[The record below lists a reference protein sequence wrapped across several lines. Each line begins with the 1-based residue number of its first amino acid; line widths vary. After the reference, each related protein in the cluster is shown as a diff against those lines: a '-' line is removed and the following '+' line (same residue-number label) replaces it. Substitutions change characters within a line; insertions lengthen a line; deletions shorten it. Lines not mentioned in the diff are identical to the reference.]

1 MNGNQARIL
10 ALARG
15 ERLPR
20 EELARLIAARSP
32 EDCETAASLARKTAL
47 REFGRKVYFRGLIE
61 FTNYCRN
68 DCLYCG
74 IRRSNRAASRYR
86 LSEEEILLCCR
97 WGYEQGLRTFV
108 LQGGEDPYFTDER
121 VVSIVR
127 AVKAAYPNC
136 AVTLSIGEKPYESY
150 ARFREA
156 GADRYLLRHETASP
170 AHYGKLHPPEMS
182 FENRVRCL
190 HDLIALGFQTGCGM
204 MVGSPFQTA
213 ENLAEDLLFMK
224 DLNPQMIG
232 IGPFLPHH
240 GTPFRDQ
247 KPGTLEDTLFLLSIV
262 RLMLPKVL
270 LPATTALGTIRPGGR
285 ELGILAGANV
295 VMPNISPADVRKNY
309 LLYDRKIGTADA
321 PADSYSALREAI
333 RSIGYEP
340 ANERGDY
347 QWEDDIHD

>member
-74 IRRSNRAASRYR
+74 IRRSNRAALRYR

-127 AVKAAYPNC
+127 AVKAAYPDC

-170 AHYGKLHPPEMS
+170 AHYAKLHPPEMS

-204 MVGSPFQTA
+204 MVGAPYQTP
-213 ENLAEDLLFMK
+213 ENLAEDLLFMQ
-224 DLNPQMIG
+224 DLKPQMIG
-232 IGPFLPHH
+232 MGPFLPHKDI
-240 GTPFRDQ
+240 PFRDE
-247 KPGTLEDTLFLLSIV
+247 PAGTAEDTLFLLSIV
-262 RLMLPKVL
+262 RLMHPRVL
-270 LPATTALGTIRPGGR
+270 LPATTALGTLLPGGR
-285 ELGILAGANV
+285 ERGILAGANV
-295 VMPNISPADVRKNY
+295 VMPNISPDEARARY
-309 LLYDRKIGTADA
+309 LLYDNKLGTAGA
-321 PADSYSALREAI
+321 AADNLAALRESI
-333 RSIGYEP
+333 RAIGYEP
-340 ANERGDY
+340 DPGRGDY
-347 QWEDDIHD
+347 RWEDKQ

>member
-20 EELARLIAARSP
+20 EELARLIATRSP

-61 FTNYCRN
+61 FTNYCKN

-127 AVKAAYPNC
+127 AAKAAYPDC

-204 MVGSPFQTA
+204 MVGAPFQTP
-213 ENLAEDLLFMK
+213 ENLAEDLLFMQELK
-224 DLNPQMIG
+224 PQMIG
-232 IGPFLPHH
+232 MGPFLPHRD
-240 GTPFRDQ
+240 TPFRDE
-247 KPGTLEDTLFLLSIV
+247 PAGTAEDTLFLLSIV
-262 RLMLPKVL
+262 RLMHPRVL
-270 LPATTALGTIRPGGR
+270 LPATTALGTLLPGGR
-285 ELGILAGANV
+285 ERGILAGANV
-295 VMPNISPADVRKNY
+295 VMPNISPDEARARY
-309 LLYDRKIGTADA
+309 QLYNNKPGTAGA
-321 PADSYSALREAI
+321 AADNLAALRESI
-333 RSIGYEP
+333 RAIGYEP
-340 ANERGDY
+340 DPGRGDY
-347 QWEDDIHD
+347 RWEDTQ

>member
-204 MVGSPFQTA
+204 MVGAPFQTP
-213 ENLAEDLLFMK
+213 ENLAEDLLFMQELK
-224 DLNPQMIG
+224 PQMVG
-232 IGPFLPHH
+232 MGPFLPHKD
-240 GTPFRDQ
+240 TPFRDE
-247 KPGTLEDTLFLLSIV
+247 PAGTAEDTLFLLSIV
-262 RLMLPKVL
+262 RLMHPRVL
-270 LPATTALGTIRPGGR
+270 LPATTALGTLLPGGR
-285 ELGILAGANV
+285 ERGILAGANV
-295 VMPNISPADVRKNY
+295 VMPNISPDEARARY
-309 LLYDRKIGTADA
+309 LLYDNKLGTAGA
-321 PADSYSALREAI
+321 AADNLAALRESI
-333 RSIGYEP
+333 RAIGYEP
-340 ANERGDY
+340 DPGRGDY
-347 QWEDDIHD
+347 RWEDKQ

>member
-204 MVGSPFQTA
+204 MVGAPFQTP
-213 ENLAEDLLFMK
+213 ENLAEDLLFMQELK
-224 DLNPQMIG
+224 PQMVG
-232 IGPFLPHH
+232 MGPFLPHKD
-240 GTPFRDQ
+240 TPFRDE
-247 KPGTLEDTLFLLSIV
+247 PAGTAEDTLFLLSIV
-262 RLMLPKVL
+262 RLMHPRVL
-270 LPATTALGTIRPGGR
+270 LPATTALGTLLPGGR
-285 ELGILAGANV
+285 ERGILAGANV
-295 VMPNISPADVRKNY
+295 VMPNISPDEARARY
-309 LLYDRKIGTADA
+309 QLYNNKLGTAGA
-321 PADSYSALREAI
+321 AADNLAALRESI
-333 RSIGYEP
+333 RAIGYEP
-340 ANERGDY
+340 DPGRGDY
-347 QWEDDIHD
+347 RWEDKQ

>member
-20 EELARLIAARSP
+20 EELARLIATRSP

-150 ARFREA
+150 ARFRGA

-204 MVGSPFQTA
+204 MVGAPFQTP
-213 ENLAEDLLFMK
+213 ENLAEDLLFMQELK
-224 DLNPQMIG
+224 PQMVG
-232 IGPFLPHH
+232 MGPFLPHKD
-240 GTPFRDQ
+240 TPFRDE
-247 KPGTLEDTLFLLSIV
+247 PAGTAEATLFLLSIV
-262 RLMLPKVL
+262 RLMHPRVL
-270 LPATTALGTIRPGGR
+270 LPATTALGTLLPGGR
-285 ELGILAGANV
+285 ERGILAGANV
-295 VMPNISPADVRKNY
+295 VMPNISPDEARARY
-309 LLYDRKIGTADA
+309 LLYDNKLGTAGA
-321 PADSYSALREAI
+321 AADNLAALRESI
-333 RSIGYEP
+333 RAIGYEP
-340 ANERGDY
+340 DPGRGDY
-347 QWEDDIHD
+347 RWEDKQ

>member
-20 EELARLIAARSP
+20 EELARLIATRSP

-204 MVGSPFQTA
+204 MVGAPFQTP
-213 ENLAEDLLFMK
+213 ENLAEDLLFMQELK
-224 DLNPQMIG
+224 PQMVG
-232 IGPFLPHH
+232 MGPFLPHKD
-240 GTPFRDQ
+240 TPFRDE
-247 KPGTLEDTLFLLSIV
+247 PAGTAEDTLFLLSIV
-262 RLMLPKVL
+262 RLMHPRVL
-270 LPATTALGTIRPGGR
+270 LPATTALGTLLPGGR
-285 ELGILAGANV
+285 ERGILAGANV
-295 VMPNISPADVRKNY
+295 VMPNISPDEARARY
-309 LLYDRKIGTADA
+309 QLYNNKLGTAGA
-321 PADSYSALREAI
+321 AADNLAALRESI
-333 RSIGYEP
+333 RAIGYEP
-340 ANERGDY
+340 DLGRGDY
-347 QWEDDIHD
+347 RWEDKQ

>member
-20 EELARLIAARSP
+20 EELARLIATRSP

-204 MVGSPFQTA
+204 MVGAPFQTP
-213 ENLAEDLLFMK
+213 ENLVEDLLFMQELK
-224 DLNPQMIG
+224 PQMVG
-232 IGPFLPHH
+232 MGPFLPHKD
-240 GTPFRDQ
+240 TPFRDE
-247 KPGTLEDTLFLLSIV
+247 PAGTAEDTLFLLSIV
-262 RLMLPKVL
+262 RLMHPRVL
-270 LPATTALGTIRPGGR
+270 LPATTALGTLLPGGR
-285 ELGILAGANV
+285 ERGILAGANV
-295 VMPNISPADVRKNY
+295 VMPNISPDEARARY
-309 LLYDRKIGTADA
+309 LLYDNKLGTAGA
-321 PADSYSALREAI
+321 AADNLAALRESI
-333 RSIGYEP
+333 RAIGYEP
-340 ANERGDY
+340 DPGRGDY
-347 QWEDDIHD
+347 RWEDKQ

>member
-1 MNGNQARIL
+1 MHGNQARIL

-20 EELARLIAARSP
+20 EELARLIATRSP

-204 MVGSPFQTA
+204 MVGAPFQTP
-213 ENLAEDLLFMK
+213 ENLAEDLLFMQELK
-224 DLNPQMIG
+224 PQMVG
-232 IGPFLPHH
+232 MGPFLPHKD
-240 GTPFRDQ
+240 TPFRDE
-247 KPGTLEDTLFLLSIV
+247 PAGTAEDTLFLLSIV
-262 RLMLPKVL
+262 RLMHPRVL
-270 LPATTALGTIRPGGR
+270 LPATTALGTLLPGGR
-285 ELGILAGANV
+285 ERGILAGANV
-295 VMPNISPADVRKNY
+295 VMPNISPDEARARY
-309 LLYDRKIGTADA
+309 LLYDNKLGTAGA
-321 PADSYSALREAI
+321 AADNLAALRESI
-333 RSIGYEP
+333 RAIGYEP
-340 ANERGDY
+340 DPGRGDY
-347 QWEDDIHD
+347 RWEDKQ

>member
-20 EELARLIAARSP
+20 EELARLIAACSP

-204 MVGSPFQTA
+204 MVGAPFQTP
-213 ENLAEDLLFMK
+213 ENLAEDLLFMQELK
-224 DLNPQMIG
+224 PQMVG
-232 IGPFLPHH
+232 MGPFLPHKD
-240 GTPFRDQ
+240 TPFRDE
-247 KPGTLEDTLFLLSIV
+247 PAGTAEDTLFLLSIV
-262 RLMLPKVL
+262 RLMHPRVL
-270 LPATTALGTIRPGGR
+270 LPATTALGTLLPGGR
-285 ELGILAGANV
+285 ERGILAGANV
-295 VMPNISPADVRKNY
+295 VMPNISPDEARARY
-309 LLYDRKIGTADA
+309 LLYDNKLGTAGA
-321 PADSYSALREAI
+321 AADNLAALRESI
-333 RSIGYEP
+333 RAIGYEP
-340 ANERGDY
+340 DPGRGDY
-347 QWEDDIHD
+347 RWEDKQ

>member
-108 LQGGEDPYFTDER
+108 LQGGEDPYFTDGR

-127 AVKAAYPNC
+127 AVKAAYPDC

-204 MVGSPFQTA
+204 MVGAPFQTP
-213 ENLAEDLLFMK
+213 ENLAEDLLFMQ
-224 DLNPQMIG
+224 DLKPQMIG
-232 IGPFLPHH
+232 MGPFLPHKD
-240 GTPFRDQ
+240 TPFRDE
-247 KPGTLEDTLFLLSIV
+247 PAGTAEDTLFLLSIV
-262 RLMLPKVL
+262 RLMHPRVL
-270 LPATTALGTIRPGGR
+270 LPATTALGTLLPGGR
-285 ELGILAGANV
+285 ERGILAGANV
-295 VMPNISPADVRKNY
+295 VMPNISPDEARARY
-309 LLYDRKIGTADA
+309 QLYNNKLGTAGA
-321 PADSYSALREAI
+321 AADNLAALRESI
-333 RSIGYEP
+333 RAIGYEP
-340 ANERGDY
+340 DPGRGDY
-347 QWEDDIHD
+347 RWEDKQ

>member
-20 EELARLIAARSP
+20 EELARLIATRSP

-204 MVGSPFQTA
+204 MVGAPFQTP
-213 ENLAEDLLFMK
+213 ENLAEDLLFMQELK
-224 DLNPQMIG
+224 PQMVG
-232 IGPFLPHH
+232 MGPFLPHKD
-240 GTPFRDQ
+240 TPFRDE
-247 KPGTLEDTLFLLSIV
+247 PAGTAEDTLFLLSIV
-262 RLMLPKVL
+262 RLMHPRVL
-270 LPATTALGTIRPGGR
+270 LPATTALGTLLPGGR
-285 ELGILAGANV
+285 ERGILAGANV
-295 VMPNISPADVRKNY
+295 VMPNISPDEARARY
-309 LLYDRKIGTADA
+309 LLYDNKLGTAGA
-321 PADSYSALREAI
+321 AADNLAALRESI
-333 RSIGYEP
+333 RAIGYEP
-340 ANERGDY
+340 DPGRGDY
-347 QWEDDIHD
+347 RWEDKQ

>member
-20 EELARLIAARSP
+20 EELARLIATRSP

-61 FTNYCRN
+61 FTNYCKN

-74 IRRSNRAASRYR
+74 IRRSNRAALRYR

-127 AVKAAYPNC
+127 AVKAAYPDC

-204 MVGSPFQTA
+204 MVGAPFQTP
-213 ENLAEDLLFMK
+213 ENLAEDLLFMQELK
-224 DLNPQMIG
+224 PQMIG
-232 IGPFLPHH
+232 MGPFLPHKD
-240 GTPFRDQ
+240 TPFRDE
-247 KPGTLEDTLFLLSIV
+247 PAGTAEDTLFLLSIV
-262 RLMLPKVL
+262 RLMHPRVL
-270 LPATTALGTIRPGGR
+270 LPATTALGTLLPGGR
-285 ELGILAGANV
+285 ERGILAGANV
-295 VMPNISPADVRKNY
+295 VMPNISPDEARARY
-309 LLYDRKIGTADA
+309 QLYNNKLGTAGA
-321 PADSYSALREAI
+321 AADNLAALRESI
-333 RSIGYEP
+333 RAIGYEP
-340 ANERGDY
+340 DLGRGDY
-347 QWEDDIHD
+347 RWEDKQ

>member
-20 EELARLIAARSP
+20 EELARLIATRSP
-32 EDCETAASLARKTAL
+32 EDCETAASLARETAL

-204 MVGSPFQTA
+204 MVGAPFQTP
-213 ENLAEDLLFMK
+213 ENLAEDLLFMQELK
-224 DLNPQMIG
+224 PQMVG
-232 IGPFLPHH
+232 MGPFLPHND
-240 GTPFRDQ
+240 TPFRDE
-247 KPGTLEDTLFLLSIV
+247 PAGTAEDTLFLLSIV
-262 RLMLPKVL
+262 RLMHPRVL
-270 LPATTALGTIRPGGR
+270 LPATTALGTLLPGGR
-285 ELGILAGANV
+285 ERGILAGANV
-295 VMPNISPADVRKNY
+295 VMPNISPDEARARY
-309 LLYDRKIGTADA
+309 QLYNNKLGTAGA
-321 PADSYSALREAI
+321 AADNLAALRESI
-333 RSIGYEP
+333 RAIGYEP
-340 ANERGDY
+340 DLGRGDY
-347 QWEDDIHD
+347 RWEDKQ

>member
-204 MVGSPFQTA
+204 MVGAPFQTP
-213 ENLAEDLLFMK
+213 ENLAEDLLFMQELK
-224 DLNPQMIG
+224 PQMVG
-232 IGPFLPHH
+232 MGPFLPHKD
-240 GTPFRDQ
+240 TPFRDE
-247 KPGTLEDTLFLLSIV
+247 PAGTAEDTLFLLSIV
-262 RLMLPKVL
+262 RLMHPRVL
-270 LPATTALGTIRPGGR
+270 LPATTALGTLLPGGR
-285 ELGILAGANV
+285 ERGILAGANV
-295 VMPNISPADVRKNY
+295 VMPNISPDEARARY
-309 LLYDRKIGTADA
+309 QLYNNKLGTAGA
-321 PADSYSALREAI
+321 AADNLAALRESI
-333 RSIGYEP
+333 RLAG
-340 ANERGDY
+340 GV
-347 QWEDDIHD
+347 IHE

>member
-20 EELARLIAARSP
+20 EELARLIATRSP

-86 LSEEEILLCCR
+86 LSEAEILLCCR

-190 HDLIALGFQTGCGM
+190 HDLIALVFQTGCGM
-204 MVGSPFQTA
+204 MVGAPFQTP
-213 ENLAEDLLFMK
+213 ENLAEDLLFMQELK
-224 DLNPQMIG
+224 PQMVG
-232 IGPFLPHH
+232 MGPFLPHKD
-240 GTPFRDQ
+240 TPFRDE
-247 KPGTLEDTLFLLSIV
+247 PAGTAEDTLFLLSIV
-262 RLMLPKVL
+262 RLMHPRVL
-270 LPATTALGTIRPGGR
+270 LPATTALGTLLPGGR
-285 ELGILAGANV
+285 ERGILAGANV
-295 VMPNISPADVRKNY
+295 VMPNISPDEARARY
-309 LLYDRKIGTADA
+309 LLYDNKLGTAGA
-321 PADSYSALREAI
+321 AADNLAALRESI
-333 RSIGYEP
+333 RAIGYEP
-340 ANERGDY
+340 DPGRGDY
-347 QWEDDIHD
+347 RWEDKQ

>member
-61 FTNYCRN
+61 FTNYCKN

-127 AVKAAYPNC
+127 AVKAAYPDC

-170 AHYGKLHPPEMS
+170 VHYGKLHPPEMS

-204 MVGSPFQTA
+204 MVGAPFQTP
-213 ENLAEDLLFMK
+213 ENLAEDLLFMQELK
-224 DLNPQMIG
+224 PQMVG
-232 IGPFLPHH
+232 MGPFLPHRD
-240 GTPFRDQ
+240 TPFRDE
-247 KPGTLEDTLFLLSIV
+247 PAGTAEDTLFLLSIV
-262 RLMLPKVL
+262 RLMHPRVL
-270 LPATTALGTIRPGGR
+270 LPATTALGTLLPGGR
-285 ELGILAGANV
+285 ERGILAGANV
-295 VMPNISPADVRKNY
+295 VMPNISPDEARARY
-309 LLYDRKIGTADA
+309 QLYNNKLGTAGA
-321 PADSYSALREAI
+321 AADNLAALRESI
-333 RSIGYEP
+333 RAIGYEP
-340 ANERGDY
+340 DPGRGDY
-347 QWEDDIHD
+347 RWEDTQ

>member
-20 EELARLIAARSP
+20 EELARLIATRSP

-204 MVGSPFQTA
+204 MVGAPFQTP
-213 ENLAEDLLFMK
+213 ENLAEDLLFMQELK
-224 DLNPQMIG
+224 PQMVG
-232 IGPFLPHH
+232 MGPFLPHKD
-240 GTPFRDQ
+240 TPFRDE
-247 KPGTLEDTLFLLSIV
+247 PAGTAEDTLFLLSIV
-262 RLMLPKVL
+262 RLMHPRVL
-270 LPATTALGTIRPGGR
+270 LPATTALGTLLPGGR
-285 ELGILAGANV
+285 ERGILAGANV
-295 VMPNISPADVRKNY
+295 VMPNISPDEARARY
-309 LLYDRKIGTADA
+309 QLYNNKLGTAGA
-321 PADSYSALREAI
+321 AADNLAALRESI
-333 RSIGYEP
+333 RAIGYEP
-340 ANERGDY
+340 DPGRGDY
-347 QWEDDIHD
+347 RWEDKQ

>member
-20 EELARLIAARSP
+20 EELARLIATRSP

-61 FTNYCRN
+61 FTNYCKN

-74 IRRSNRAASRYR
+74 IRRSNRAALRYR

-108 LQGGEDPYFTDER
+108 LQGGEDPYFTDGR

-127 AVKAAYPNC
+127 AVKAAYPDC

-204 MVGSPFQTA
+204 MVGAPFQTP
-213 ENLAEDLLFMK
+213 ENLAEDLLFMQ
-224 DLNPQMIG
+224 DLKPQMIG
-232 IGPFLPHH
+232 MGPFLPHKD
-240 GTPFRDQ
+240 TPFRDE
-247 KPGTLEDTLFLLSIV
+247 PAGTAEDTLFLLSIV
-262 RLMLPKVL
+262 RLMHPRVL
-270 LPATTALGTIRPGGR
+270 LPATTALGTLLPGGR
-285 ELGILAGANV
+285 ERGILAGANV
-295 VMPNISPADVRKNY
+295 VMPNISPDEARARY
-309 LLYDRKIGTADA
+309 QLYNNKLGTAGA
-321 PADSYSALREAI
+321 AADNLAALRESI
-333 RSIGYEP
+333 RAIGYEP
-340 ANERGDY
+340 DPGRGDY
-347 QWEDDIHD
+347 RWEDKQ

>member
-20 EELARLIAARSP
+20 EELARLIATRSP

-204 MVGSPFQTA
+204 MVGAPFQTP
-213 ENLAEDLLFMK
+213 ENLAEDLLFMQ
-224 DLNPQMIG
+224 DLTPQMIG
-232 IGPFLPHH
+232 MGPFLPHKD
-240 GTPFRDQ
+240 TPFRDE
-247 KPGTLEDTLFLLSIV
+247 PAGTAEDTLFLLSIV
-262 RLMLPKVL
+262 RLMHPRVL
-270 LPATTALGTIRPGGR
+270 LPATTALGTLLPGGR
-285 ELGILAGANV
+285 ERGILAGANV
-295 VMPNISPADVRKNY
+295 VMPNISPDEARARY
-309 LLYDRKIGTADA
+309 QLYNNKLGTAGA
-321 PADSYSALREAI
+321 AADNLAALRESI
-333 RSIGYEP
+333 RAIGYEP
-340 ANERGDY
+340 DPGRGDY
-347 QWEDDIHD
+347 RWEDKQ

>member
-20 EELARLIAARSP
+20 EELARLIATRSP

-204 MVGSPFQTA
+204 MVGAPFQTP
-213 ENLAEDLLFMK
+213 ENLAEDLLFMQ
-224 DLNPQMIG
+224 DLKPQMIG
-232 IGPFLPHH
+232 MGPFLPHKD
-240 GTPFRDQ
+240 TPFRDE
-247 KPGTLEDTLFLLSIV
+247 PAGTAEDTLFLLSIV
-262 RLMLPKVL
+262 RLMHPRVL
-270 LPATTALGTIRPGGR
+270 LPATTALGTLLPGGR
-285 ELGILAGANV
+285 ERGILAGANV
-295 VMPNISPADVRKNY
+295 VMPNISPDEARARY
-309 LLYDRKIGTADA
+309 QLYNNKLGTAGA
-321 PADSYSALREAI
+321 AADNLAALRESI
-333 RSIGYEP
+333 RAIGYEP
-340 ANERGDY
+340 DPGRGDY
-347 QWEDDIHD
+347 RWEDKQ

>member
-204 MVGSPFQTA
+204 MVGAPFQTP
-213 ENLAEDLLFMK
+213 ENLAEDLLFMQELK
-224 DLNPQMIG
+224 PQMIG
-232 IGPFLPHH
+232 MGPFLPHKD
-240 GTPFRDQ
+240 TPFRDE
-247 KPGTLEDTLFLLSIV
+247 PAGTAEDTLFLLSIV
-262 RLMLPKVL
+262 RLMHPRVL
-270 LPATTALGTIRPGGR
+270 LPATTALGTLLPGGR
-285 ELGILAGANV
+285 ERGILAGANV
-295 VMPNISPADVRKNY
+295 VMPNISPDEARARY
-309 LLYDRKIGTADA
+309 QLYNNKLGTAGA
-321 PADSYSALREAI
+321 AADNLAALRESI
-333 RSIGYEP
+333 RAIGYEP
-340 ANERGDY
+340 DPGRGDY
-347 QWEDDIHD
+347 RWEDKQ